1 MAAISESIANDDLL
15 TTITNV
21 VDDENISN
29 TLDTVNSLETGV
41 SAISEESVYD
51 ELSLKKLA
59 HELATAT
66 ENERKR
72 KINRRYEKKSNSSC
86 TFL

>member
-1 MAAISESIANDDLL
+1 MAAISESITNDDLL

-41 SAISEESVYD
+41 SAISEESIFD

-72 KINRRYEKKSNSSC
+72 RLIDDTKKKQ
-86 TFL
+86 